1 MCERFSLILK
11 VCLSS
16 AALVKTNYKINKPSS
31 GKISTDDSISEFPK
45 TIGIPVGKTDRKS
58 KCPIKLAVP

>member
-45 TIGIPVGKTDRKS
+45 TIGIGKTDRKS